1 MEFSVKY
8 FSSKYDQI
16 RRKLQKYLMGNF
28 MFCAVKLPE
37 IYSKYS
43 EVYSE
48 PCQTSEMELFV
59 KIHAFL

>member
-1 MEFSVKY
+1 
-8 FSSKYDQI
+8 
-16 RRKLQKYLMGNF
+16 MGNF

-48 PCQTSEMELFV
+48 PRQISEMELFV

>member
-1 MEFSVKY
+1 
-8 FSSKYDQI
+8 
-16 RRKLQKYLMGNF
+16 MGNF

-48 PCQTSEMELFV
+48 PCQISEMELFV
-59 KIHAFL
+59 KIHDFL